1 MSDTTPQDETRTEGE
16 QSDEPTAEDAW
27 DDDSPVENEDMTM
40 AGRVALVIKMMVI
53 APATWLLKWVPKS
66 DGLAD
71 MLIMAGMKQKI
82 KLNRKADSVA
92 FVIYG
97 DGQVVPRAAQWQSAD
112 RQYVTDNGEEISA
125 DGEGHRPYLMGK
137 TPVTFALRSAPET
150 FDPVLAFFAK
160 KAELGEWVKTATP
173 DGGTDVLTTSSMP
186 RSKDGLILSW
196 EKAWELFAQK
206 ISREDL
212 KEQYRMG
219 YLDGLEGPGRN
230 QAFMYL
236 LVFGAGIVATLG
248 ILWVASN
255 FLGGGGGG
263 GGGSIVPLML
273 GVF

>member
-97 DGQVVPRAAQWQSAD
+97 LS
-112 RQYVTDNGEEISA
+112 
-125 DGEGHRPYLMGK
+125 
-137 TPVTFALRSAPET
+137 
-150 FDPVLAFFAK
+150 
-160 KAELGEWVKTATP
+160 
-173 DGGTDVLTTSSMP
+173 
-186 RSKDGLILSW
+186 LIH
-196 EKAWELFAQK
+196 
-206 ISREDL
+206 I
-212 KEQYRMG
+212 
-219 YLDGLEGPGRN
+219 
-230 QAFMYL
+230 
-236 LVFGAGIVATLG
+236 
-248 ILWVASN
+248 
-255 FLGGGGGG
+255 
-263 GGGSIVPLML
+263 
-273 GVF
+273 